1 MEREPRLC
9 VNVTIGATNADRQVL
24 MEISGNPRTNT
35 PKGNACPL
43 NEQPKRFIPLWLPY
57 SPKWIFGLIIRMMCG
72 HFNHL
77 REDGRN
83 GPHVAIRF
91 PKAKAIWKRAARGD
105 PIPEGESDLQ
115 KVDIIGERGSF
126 SWIRPDHMEPTGELS
141 SKEVRET
148 LHRQRDECLV
158 LLERIRAG
166 VGALCHIKM
175 TVNDLGKIDLYQWL
189 YFLVQHAH
197 RHLQQMAEIEKE
209 FSAESPQSG

>member
-1 MEREPRLC
+1 MPFERTTQTVHSAL
-9 VNVTIGATNADRQVL
+9 VTVFAEVD
-24 MEISGNPRTNT
+24 
-35 PKGNACPL
+35 
-43 NEQPKRFIPLWLPY
+43 
-57 SPKWIFGLIIRMMCG
+57 
-72 HFNHL
+72 
-77 REDGRN
+77 
-83 GPHVAIRF
+83 IRF
-91 PKAKAIWKRAARGD
+91 DYPDDVRTFQPSSGGWTIDQILEHISLTNHYLMLTLKKWVATAEKRAARGD